1 MDVKRDMLNWA
12 IKRSG
17 KSVGELE
24 RSGATRMVRKWLAG
38 ESRPTLRQLEKFA
51 DATYTPLGHLLLSRP
66 PDDSMPIPYLRTRGP
81 IASGHSIHLL
91 DTVRIVDQRRD
102 WMREHMASNG
112 HNPTAFVGS
121 AGPNDSAVDVARA
134 MRDELGLPE
143 EWPGNLKGWKDVR
156 YSLADHMEESG
167 VFVTISGI
175 VGSNTRRPL
184 SVDEFRGFV
193 LVDDYAS
200 FVFVNGRDSRQA
212 QAFTLAYGLAHVW
225 MGKSAAFDL
234 RMLDPADD
242 AVERACGKAA
252 AEFLAPEERVRRLW
266 AEFSGKPNRYG
277 LMSGRAKASPLILA
291 RRAMDMNLIDR
302 AEFLTLYERLSA
314 PGGGKGRGGGFYAA
328 AQNRIGRR
336 FGRAVVTAALE
347 GKMLYREAYGLTGL
361 NRGTFD
367 KYAAYIGAGE

>member
-17 KSVGELE
+17 KSVGDLE
-24 RSGATRMVRKWLAG
+24 GSRATRMVRKWLAG

-51 DATYTPLGHLLLSRP
+51 NATYTPLGRLLLSQP
-66 PDDSMPIPYLRTRGP
+66 PEDTIPIPYFRTRGQSVSEP
-81 IASGHSIHLL
+81 SINLL
-91 DTVRIVDQRRD
+91 DTIQIVEQRQD
-102 WMREHMASNG
+102 WMREQMMANG
-112 HNPTAFVGS
+112 HEPLGFV
-121 AGPNDSAVDVARA
+121 DSAVPKDSATDVAYM
-134 MRDELGLPE
+134 MRDGLGLPE
-143 EWPGNLKGWKDVR
+143 EWPGNLKSWVDVR
-156 YSLADHMEESG
+156 DSLAEHMEESG

-212 QAFTLAYGLAHVW
+212 QAFTLVHGLAHVW

-252 AEFLAPEERVRRLW
+252 AEFLAPEEGVRQLW

-277 LMSGRAKASPLILA
+277 LMSGRAKASPLVLA
-291 RRAMDMNLIDR
+291 RRAVDMDLIDR
-302 AEFLTLYERLSA
+302 NEFLMLYEQPSA

-347 GKMLYREAYGLTGL
+347 GKMLYREAYNLTGL

-367 KYAAYIGAGE
+367 KYAAHVGAG